1 MKPGT
6 IHEIESLVP
15 FVENVPSDIVLVLHD
30 DDAFLYVSAQ
40 VLVAPLIVPPESV
53 HGHPLVKIAPTAQ
66 NGLKAPMF
74 AVLDRLH
81 NVDRIRI
88 GKCLGEIDRST
99 MIDVYRVLDRLIG
112 RNSAPPTSRGSG
124 DTRHTE
130 L

>member
-1 MKPGT
+1 MKPGA

-15 FVENVPSDIVLVLHD
+15 FADDAPREIVLVLHD
-30 DDAFLYVSAQ
+30 DDAFLYVSNQ
-40 VLVAPLIVPPESV
+40 VLVVPLTLPPDPIR
-53 HGHPLVKIAPTAQ
+53 GHPLVKIAPTPQ
-66 NGLKAPMF
+66 NGLKKPMV

-88 GKCLGEIDRST
+88 GKCVGEIDRST
-99 MIDVYRVLDRLIG
+99 MIDVYRVLDRMIG
-112 RNSAPPTSRGSG
+112 RNAAPPTSRGSG